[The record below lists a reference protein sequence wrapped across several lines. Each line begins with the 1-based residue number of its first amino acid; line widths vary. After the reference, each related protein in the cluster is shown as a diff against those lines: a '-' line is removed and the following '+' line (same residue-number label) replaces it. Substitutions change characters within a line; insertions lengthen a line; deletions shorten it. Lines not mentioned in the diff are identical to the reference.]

1 MGDQATNVER
11 WWPHLSIESK
21 HAILG
26 DPEGELPDGVRREI
40 AGLGG
45 DAPDRLGPED
55 VQFIRTQIEAVD

>member
-1 MGDQATNVER
+1 MGDQTNVER

-26 DPEGELPDGVRREI
+26 DPEGGLPEEVRSEI
-40 AGLGG
+40 AALGG
-45 DAPDRLGPED
+45 HAPERLGPED